1 MGIPYAEVIGDPV
14 EHSKSPAI
22 HKYWLEQ
29 LGLKGDYRATRVTA
43 DELPD
48 YLQARRTDRN
58 WRGCNVTM
66 PLKEAVI
73 PLLDE
78 VRNTRVSAVNCI
90 VPEHKGVIG
99 FRETLLRGSNTDGA
113 GVDDV
118 IAGWGIGYDDSRICL
133 IGSGGAARSAIAEL
147 DVYCY
152 FTFDLI
158 ARDEAKGR
166 AFLDG
171 CNVQGDVYSFENAA
185 AAMIG
190 RHAVINASPLGMA
203 GFSPMP
209 ESVLAGLASV
219 GRQPLPGQ
227 EWEGFAFDMVTTPVR
242 TAFVEHAEAAGL
254 AVSDGL
260 TMLIGQA
267 RAAFW
272 SFFGKWPPQG
282 DAALRELLAS

>member
-1 MGIPYAEVIGDPV
+1 MGVPYAEVIGDPV
-14 EHSKSPAI
+14 AQSKSPAI
-22 HKYWLEQ
+22 HKFWLEQ
-29 LGLKGDYRATRVTA
+29 LGLRGDYRATRVTA

-48 YLQARRTDRN
+48 YLQARRIDRD

-73 PLLDE
+73 PLLDG

-90 VPEHKGVIG
+90 VPERKGVIG
-99 FRETLLRGSNTDGA
+99 FRKTMLRGSNTDGA
-113 GVDDV
+113 GIDDA
-118 IAGWGIGYDDSRICL
+118 IAGWDFGYGDSRVCL
-133 IGSGGAARSAIAEL
+133 IGNGGAARSAIEEL

-158 ARDEAKGR
+158 TRDESKGR
-166 AFLDG
+166 AFLDS
-171 CNVQGDVYSFENAA
+171 CNVQGDVFSFENAA
-185 AAMIG
+185 AAMAG

-203 GFSPMP
+203 GFPPMP
-209 ESVLAGLASV
+209 ESVLAGLTSV

-242 TAFVEHAEAAGL
+242 TAFVERAETAGL
-254 AVSDGL
+254 TVSDGL

-267 RAAFW
+267 RLAFEH
-272 SFFGKWPPQG
+272 FFGMPPPKG
-282 DAALRELLAS
+282 DAELRQRLTS